1 VNTQQLPDSEEAY
14 GAADQPQLQ
23 RLSMCT
29 SPLVNLAITW
39 IVKQM
44 LVFAECTPRGATLL
58 SEKFKKQSQKKNKGS
73 STAENRLTIDLKH
86 LGNQKKTKILAF
98 SRYKIRPRA
107 TGLE

>member
-58 SEKFKKQSQKKNKGS
+58 SGKFKKQKSPVK
-73 STAENRLTIDLKH
+73 
-86 LGNQKKTKILAF
+86 KKTKVAVQL
-98 SRYKIRPRA
+98 KIALR
-107 TGLE
+107 LI